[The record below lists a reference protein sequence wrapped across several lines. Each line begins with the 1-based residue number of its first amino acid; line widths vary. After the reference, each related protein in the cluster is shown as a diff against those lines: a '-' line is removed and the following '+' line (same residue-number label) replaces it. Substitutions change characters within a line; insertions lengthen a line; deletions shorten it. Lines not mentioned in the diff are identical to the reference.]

1 MQVLFAPFCKI
12 YCEIC
17 IWCVFK
23 LHNMHFFTL
32 FAAFCPPRRRF
43 GASLNAASCKY
54 RHVPHMGGPG
64 ADWPRPC
71 RTPSS
76 PARAPSA
83 RQSDARKSVGFSAGA
98 AWGRRPESP
107 LTHPPACRPQTASGP
122 FHPERP
128 RSIRRAHC
136 MPIMFMTPAAT
147 PMTAATM
154 PSIQKAR

>member
-17 IWCVFK
+17 IWCVLK
-23 LHNMHFFTL
+23 LHNMHFFTI

-54 RHVPHMGGPG
+54 QGRSAHGRPRRGLADTPAGLRRPLRARRAQGNLAPVNPWAFQQKPHGDGSPSSRSPI
-64 ADWPRPC
+64 PRP
-71 RTPSS
+71 SS
-76 PARAPSA
+76 
-83 RQSDARKSVGFSAGA
+83 
-98 AWGRRPESP
+98 
-107 LTHPPACRPQTASGP
+107 QTASGP